1 MLNNI
6 LHVEDDEDIR
16 SIALMALQTIG
27 GFNVVQC
34 SSGQDAVKKVQEF
47 TPDLFLLDVMMP
59 GMSGIETQEALRK
72 MPRFADTPVIFMTAK
87 AHREEID
94 AFKGSG
100 AIDVITKPFDPV
112 TLSDQVRAAWD
123 KHK

>member
-1 MLNNI
+1 MLKNI

-34 SSGQDAVKKVQEF
+34 SGGQDALEKVQEF

-94 AFKGSG
+94 EFKDSG
-100 AIDVITKPFDPV
+100 AIDVITKPVDPV

-123 KHK
+123 KQK